1 MFSSSSRMML
11 ADMLTH
17 WLVHIFASISYNDHR
32 MYLDMPILLAE
43 QLDKLEAVLEPLS
56 LD

>member
-1 MFSSSSRMML
+1 MML

-17 WLVHIFASISYNDHR
+17 WLVHMFASISYNDHR